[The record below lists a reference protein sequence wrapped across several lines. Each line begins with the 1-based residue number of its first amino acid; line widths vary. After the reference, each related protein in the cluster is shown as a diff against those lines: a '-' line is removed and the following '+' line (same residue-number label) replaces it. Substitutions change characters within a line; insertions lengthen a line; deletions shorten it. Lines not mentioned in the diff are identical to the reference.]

1 LIDSA
6 ILDYQE
12 NGPRDT
18 DWDLVAP
25 ETDHE
30 NLQQQ
35 LENSEIDPDF
45 EHLDTDN
52 LNNTQSISVPW

>member
-1 LIDSA
+1 MRQTFIQKAKEPFQHYEELIDSA

-25 ETDHE
+25 ET
-30 NLQQQ
+30 
-35 LENSEIDPDF
+35 
-45 EHLDTDN
+45 
-52 LNNTQSISVPW
+52 